1 MKYGLIGAKLSHSFS
16 KEIHGQLFD
25 YPYEL
30 LELSAEQLDVFL
42 RERDFCAVN
51 VTAPYKETV
60 IPYLDIVDERAQA
73 IGAVNTIVNRDG
85 KLVGYNTDFD
95 GLSALIRRN
104 GIELKGKK
112 TLILGSGGTS
122 KTAMAVAQY
131 AGCDVVLKVSRRAQA
146 DCITYEEAVA
156 KHSDAQM
163 IINTTPCG
171 MYPNAGVSVMDL
183 SAFSCLEAVVDVVY
197 NPLRTKLVCDA
208 LKRRIPAV
216 GGLYML
222 ITQAVVAAQHFAG
235 AVVPQERVDKLYAD
249 MMAQENI
256 VLIGMPGSGKST
268 VGQRL
273 ADMMGRPLV
282 DTDTRIVE
290 KSGKTIPDLFAEV
303 GEKGFRNLESAVI
316 GEIST
321 RKGCV
326 IATGGGAVLRP
337 ENMERLR
344 ENGRIYFLDR
354 SFSLLTA
361 TADRPLTSTTADLQK
376 RYEERYSLYCAA
388 CDMKIAADSV
398 VEDVANQIRE
408 DFLYEHFGD

>member
-1 MKYGLIGAKLSHSFS
+1 
-16 KEIHGQLFD
+16 
-25 YPYEL
+25 
-30 LELSAEQLDVFL
+30 
-42 RERDFCAVN
+42 
-51 VTAPYKETV
+51 
-60 IPYLDIVDERAQA
+60 
-73 IGAVNTIVNRDG
+73 
-85 KLVGYNTDFD
+85 
-95 GLSALIRRN
+95 
-104 GIELKGKK
+104 
-112 TLILGSGGTS
+112 
-122 KTAMAVAQY
+122 
-131 AGCDVVLKVSRRAQA
+131 
-146 DCITYEEAVA
+146 
-156 KHSDAQM
+156 
-163 IINTTPCG
+163 
-171 MYPNAGVSVMDL
+171 
-183 SAFSCLEAVVDVVY
+183 
-197 NPLRTKLVCDA
+197 
-208 LKRRIPAV
+208 
-216 GGLYML
+216 
-222 ITQAVVAAQHFAG
+222 
-235 AVVPQERVDKLYAD
+235 VVPQERVDKLYAD

-273 ADMMGRPLV
+273 ADTMGRPLV
-282 DTDTRIVE
+282 DTDTLIVE

-361 TADRPLTSTTADLQK
+361 TADRPLTSTMADLQK